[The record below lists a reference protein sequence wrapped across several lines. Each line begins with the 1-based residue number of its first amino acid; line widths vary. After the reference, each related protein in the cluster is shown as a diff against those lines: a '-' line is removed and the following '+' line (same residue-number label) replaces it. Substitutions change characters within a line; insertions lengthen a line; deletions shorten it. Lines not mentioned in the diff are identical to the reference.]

1 MKDKLNAIVLIN
13 LEECISFEI
22 LVNFIKK
29 KLIIKIIIKLV
40 YCFFF
45 WGIYKIFYLV
55 YFYIL
60 VKLLNK

>member
-22 LVNFIKK
+22 YCIGKFYKK

-45 WGIYKIFYLV
+45 WGI
-55 YFYIL
+55 
-60 VKLLNK
+60 